1 MFPTLIIRNQHI
13 RVISEGSRDTDRRT
27 DAENS
32 AINYILKYVTI
43 ELAILNCNII
53 FTICENLCIFDQIKS
68 RLGEQKR
75 L

>member
-13 RVISEGSRDTDRRT
+13 RVISEGSCDTDRCT
-27 DAENS
+27 DAANL

-53 FTICENLCIFDQIKS
+53 FTICMHFDQIKS